1 MSSKCAAQHGYAY
14 KVNFAGYS
22 FWNGS
27 SIIHKIA
34 FVWISTLESLVFT
47 CTATQWAHPAHE
59 IYHRSGGEGGR
70 GDGVSKGISGSIGL
84 PVWRHVSRRWLSKWR
99 TKCSSKR
106 RIKIS
111 NLSRQYCSDFLDLE
125 ILRALSVIEKQ
136 TLVLFWSETSSGV
149 MNFKISFYRLANFT
163 GNQTSLGPV
172 HSKMKECW
180 HSNRRFIKWKNI

>member
-59 IYHRSGGEGGR
+59 IHHRSEGRRGEGGWCLQGNR
-70 GDGVSKGISGSIGL
+70 WFSPPASMTSRLASVTFKMANKVFIEEMDENFEFITAMLFRFLGS
-84 PVWRHVSRRWLSKWR
+84 RDF
-99 TKCSSKR
+99 
-106 RIKIS
+106 KIA
-111 NLSRQYCSDFLDLE
+111 
-125 ILRALSVIEKQ
+125 IVIEKQ
-136 TLVLFWSETSSGV
+136 TLVLFWNETSSGV
-149 MNFKISFYRLANFT
+149 VNF
-163 GNQTSLGPV
+163 
-172 HSKMKECW
+172 
-180 HSNRRFIKWKNI
+180 